1 MTLPIPAID
10 LRDGKVVR
18 LYKGDY
24 AQQTTFDVEPLALA
38 ERYADAGASLLH
50 VVDLDG
56 ARSGR
61 FENLPTLAAIA
72 SAGRLRVQAGGGV
85 RDEEGVKRLL
95 DAGVSRV
102 VVGSIAIREPETVA
116 RWLATYGA
124 ERIVLALDTRF
135 RNGEW
140 RLPSAGW
147 TADEARTLDDLVPIY
162 AEAGA
167 KHLLCTDI
175 DRDGTMTGP
184 NRALYRHL
192 ATLAPTLEVQASG
205 GVRSLDDVVALTLQG
220 VSGVILGRALL
231 QGEFTLEDAFDAA
244 AKAGATC

>member
-61 FENLPTLAAIA
+61 FESLPTLAAIA
-72 SAGRLRVQAGGGV
+72 SSGRLRVQAGGGV

-116 RWLATYGA
+116 RWLATYGE

-135 RNGEW
+135 RDGEW
-140 RLPSAGW
+140 KLPSAGW
-147 TADEARTLDDLVPIY
+147 TADEARTLDDLVPFY
-162 AEAGA
+162 ADVGA

-184 NRALYRHL
+184 NRSLYRHL

-244 AKAGATC
+244 AKAGAAC